1 MLPNADQV
9 GVGLAEPTILWA
21 LGRDCRDSGS
31 NSGQRLG
38 SVYRGRDGVHV
49 ATAPGGVQMT
59 VMMSLSP
66 PSLSGKLREQPAVL

>member
-21 LGRDCRDSGS
+21 LGRDCRDLGS

-49 ATAPGGVQMT
+49 ATAPRGGADDSDDVPEPPI
-59 VMMSLSP
+59 SL
-66 PSLSGKLREQPAVL
+66 GKT

>member
-49 ATAPGGVQMT
+49 ATAPRGGC
-59 VMMSLSP
+59 
-66 PSLSGKLREQPAVL
+66 R